1 MMLLR
6 NLVFLLLLFISSVNL
21 HGQKAKKLFRSD
33 SVLELRITLP
43 LKNVISDTEER
54 NSYASKL
61 SYTLPDGTVF
71 VHNIKM
77 KVRGKTRAL
86 KQICTFPPLELNFN
100 KIDTKNSIFK
110 GQKKLKLVTHCKNEN
125 AYEEYIQKEYVVY
138 KMYEKISPYSYS
150 VRLCHVTYIDENNP
164 NQKNEH
170 YAFLIESINDVAK
183 RNEMSVFK
191 DSIRNQEVLNKDNLD
206 KLMLFEFMI
215 GNMDWSVPKK
225 HNMKLIVGE
234 KGSLP
239 LAVPYD
245 FDYSGMVDTP
255 YAVPPE
261 ESNISDVKTRVFR
274 GFCRHN
280 GYQETVDYYNT
291 LKEDLYKVVTNA
303 SFLTDRSKNNM
314 TKYLDSFYKNINDPK
329 YVDKKINKAC
339 RVDHKHAFEYE

>member
-1 MMLLR
+1 MLLR

-125 AYEEYIQKEYVVY
+125 AYEEYILKEYVVY
-138 KMYEKISPYSYS
+138 KMYEKIS
-150 VRLCHVTYIDENNP
+150 RTHL
-164 NQKNEH
+164 
-170 YAFLIESINDVAK
+170 SII
-183 RNEMSVFK
+183 F
-191 DSIRNQEVLNKDNLD
+191 I
-206 KLMLFEFMI
+206 
-215 GNMDWSVPKK
+215 
-225 HNMKLIVGE
+225 
-234 KGSLP
+234 
-239 LAVPYD
+239 
-245 FDYSGMVDTP
+245 
-255 YAVPPE
+255 
-261 ESNISDVKTRVFR
+261 
-274 GFCRHN
+274 
-280 GYQETVDYYNT
+280 
-291 LKEDLYKVVTNA
+291 
-303 SFLTDRSKNNM
+303 
-314 TKYLDSFYKNINDPK
+314 
-329 YVDKKINKAC
+329 
-339 RVDHKHAFEYE
+339 